1 MKKFFSPSACLMI
14 FLPSVAASQGT
25 TLIIEGRHNAD
36 KGWISELRMKGHALV
51 IKGLIV
57 LFFFFLGNLVGII
70 FLIIGVAQSCSG
82 SVSQGLD
89 YEEETEG

>member
-57 LFFFFLGNLVGII
+57 LFFFFFG
-70 FLIIGVAQSCSG
+70 
-82 SVSQGLD
+82 
-89 YEEETEG
+89 